1 MLVFPSLIEGFGLV
15 LLEAFEAKKPVLV
28 SDVSPSN
35 EIVENAIDGFILPP
49 VDAKN
54 WADKI
59 FFLLQNKD
67 VCEVMGRK
75 GRQKVETKYDI
86 RQIAERFETLYGN
99 LLSSPIDG
107 QQSSTYTSI
116 KAFEVLNLLM

>member
-49 VDAKN
+49 VDSKN

-86 RQIAERFETLYGN
+86 RQIAKRFETLYGN
-99 LLSSPIDG
+99 LLSSPTEG

-116 KAFEVLNLLM
+116 KAFEVLN

>member
-15 LLEAFEAKKPVLV
+15 LLEAFEAKKPALV
-28 SDVSPSN
+28 SVVSPSN

-49 VDAKN
+49 VDSKN

-59 FFLLQNKD
+59 FFLLHNKD

-86 RQIAERFETLYGN
+86 RQIAKRFETLYGN
-99 LLSSPIDG
+99 LLSSPTEG

-116 KAFEVLNLLM
+116 KAFEVLN

>member
-15 LLEAFEAKKPVLV
+15 LLEAFEAKKPMLV

-35 EIVENAIDGFILPP
+35 EIVENAIDGFILRP

-59 FFLLQNKD
+59 LFLLQNKD
-67 VCEVMGRK
+67 ACEVMERK
-75 GRQKVETKYDI
+75 GRQKVETRYDI

-99 LLSSPIDG
+99 LLSFPIEG
-107 QQSSTYTSI
+107 QQQSSTYTSI
-116 KAFEVLNLLM
+116 KAFEMLN

>member
-15 LLEAFEAKKPVLV
+15 LLEAFEAKKPVLI

-35 EIVENAIDGFILPP
+35 EIVENAIEGFILPP

-59 FFLLQNKD
+59 LFLLQNKD

-86 RQIAERFETLYGN
+86 GQIAERFETLYAN
-99 LLSSPIDG
+99 LLSSPIEG
-107 QQSSTYTSI
+107 QHSSTYTSI
-116 KAFEVLNLLM
+116 KAFEVLN